1 MCQRRRRGKSTDKD
15 RIKEKEWEKESEK
28 RENLDGEGRSH
39 GVAVR
44 WRGLIERVFP
54 RHTREKFFRQDKLLS
69 SPSVFFAGNLVG
81 RGNFRERFTKDFFP
95 LDVEI

>member
-1 MCQRRRRGKSTDKD
+1 MIGIILIVRVCQRRRRGKSTDKD
-15 RIKEKEWEKESEK
+15 RIKGKEWEKESEK

-54 RHTREKFFRQDKLLS
+54 RHTREKFFRQDKLL
-69 SPSVFFAGNLVG
+69 
-81 RGNFRERFTKDFFP
+81 FP
-95 LDVEI
+95 LGVLRWKLGRARKLS

>member
-1 MCQRRRRGKSTDKD
+1 MDKD
-15 RIKEKEWEKESEK
+15 RIKEKEREKESEK

-54 RHTREKFFRQDKLLS
+54 RHTREKFFRQDKLL
-69 SPSVFFAGNLVG
+69 
-81 RGNFRERFTKDFFP
+81 FP
-95 LDVEI
+95 LGVLRWKLGRARKLS